1 MTEQE
6 IYDGVI
12 MNGTTD
18 FAFVAETLRRHG
30 AGWCVIG
37 GLAVNS
43 YVTPVYTVDLDLVVV
58 AADLVPVLE
67 DLREADFRV
76 KEYPFSVNAQRRAA
90 KTERS
95 SHKLMVQ
102 FTKPNRYQS
111 FVERA
116 TLRPVLGFDVP
127 VAALSDVVQGKLWAW
142 GDPSRRSTKKLKDH
156 LDLMRLAEGHFDVV
170 LPLLPPELRVEAE
183 AIRAGGPGNNDWGDI
198 DEPDEA
204 S

>member
-18 FAFVAETLRRHG
+18 FAFVVETLRRHG
-30 AGWCVIG
+30 ANWCVIG

-58 AADLVPVLE
+58 AADLGPVLE
-67 DLREADFRV
+67 DLRGADFRV

-90 KTERS
+90 ETEQS

-102 FTKPNRYQS
+102 FTKPDCYQS

-116 TLRPVLGFDVP
+116 ALRTVLGLDVP
-127 VAALSDVVQGKLWAW
+127 VAALADVLQGKLWAW
-142 GDPSRRSTKKLKDH
+142 GDPSRRESKRAKDES
-156 LDLMRLAEGHFDVV
+156 DLLRLGEVYPAV
-170 LPLLPPELRVEAE
+170 LPMLPPILRERLE
-183 AIRAGGPGNNDWGDI
+183 RQRSRGSESNDWGDA
-198 DEPDEA
+198 DDPAAE